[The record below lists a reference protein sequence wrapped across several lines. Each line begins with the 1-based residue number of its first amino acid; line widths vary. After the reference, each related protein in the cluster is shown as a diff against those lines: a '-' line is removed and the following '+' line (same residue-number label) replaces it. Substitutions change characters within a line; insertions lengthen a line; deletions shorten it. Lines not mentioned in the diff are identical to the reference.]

1 MLAAFD
7 EFDDSDE
14 EIYLT
19 EEHYE
24 ELNSSMEEENLH
36 SFIDQPSNRNLKKE
50 IQGLN
55 QGGKEKRGLTKIA

>member
-1 MLAAFD
+1 MMAAFD

-36 SFIDQPSNRNLKKE
+36 SFIDQPSNRNLKKYFK
-50 IQGLN
+50 LKN
-55 QGGKEKRGLTKIA
+55 SNKKFLKKK

>member
-36 SFIDQPSNRNLKKE
+36 SFIDQPSNRNLKKYFK
-50 IQGLN
+50 LN
-55 QGGKEKRGLTKIA
+55 FE